1 MDELIGKRG
10 VIDYYLQDVTGK
22 SEDAQVLPL
31 LLMSQG
37 YILGARPGSLGK
49 QNIEATQRVSSIT
62 GWSVLS
68 FWPSG
73 VGDSDGDF
81 TLLNAAE
88 DILAVV
94 SYVEDK
100 ALARQVVLLGFDVM
114 GAVFLSVA
122 SQLDVVGGVVAVGS
136 DAGPKGL
143 IEPSSLVTRL
153 ALSSVKTPVGY
164 DLKTVENEVAKIEQ
178 EALGCLDKVPTLVV
192 VTTERYRSRTADS
205 IFGAD
210 SFSEV
215 ELHSFITDEVSLR
228 YDPQLYAVLTGWL
241 DRNF

>member
-1 MDELIGKRG
+1 MTELKGRRG
-10 VIDYYLQDVTGK
+10 TIDYYLQDVAGK
-22 SEDAQVLPL
+22 GEGANMLPL

-37 YILGARPGSLGK
+37 YVLGARPGSLGK
-49 QNIEATQRVSSIT
+49 QNVEATQRVSSLT

-81 TLLNAAE
+81 TLLNA
-88 DILAVV
+88 
-94 SYVEDK
+94 VEDVLEVVFFIEK
-100 ALARQVVLLGFDVM
+100 ESLARQIVLLGFDVM

-122 SQLDVVGGVVAVGS
+122 SRLEAVRGVVAVGS

-143 IEPSSLVTRL
+143 IEPSSLLTRL
-153 ALSSVKTPVGY
+153 ALSSVRTPANY
-164 DLKTVENEVAKIEQ
+164 DLAAVESEVVRIEK
-178 EALGCLDKVPTLVV
+178 EALDSLEKTPTLVI

-205 IFGAD
+205 LFD
-210 SFSEV
+210 TDRFSEL
-215 ELHSFITDEVSLR
+215 ELHSFMTDEVSLR
-228 YDPQLYAVLTGWL
+228 YDPQLYAVLVGWL